1 MVNSVDIP
9 APALD
14 AANQA
19 MTGELPVAPAEVPH
33 QASPQNLPTG
43 TTLDESQ
50 LPAQSANVTYL
61 KELWHAI
68 QTQDI
73 TGKDA
78 LLALTQRPMSTP
90 EPGSENLNT
99 PGIAPGPVGDVPPA
113 PLGAEVPPAPLPVD
127 PALPPA

>member
-1 MVNSVDIP
+1 MSPPTPPQTLHRSGRCTWHRCRSSPHRQCPLLLLAPSTRWPHLRPHPIRWPPVNSVDIP

-33 QASPQNLPTG
+33 LTSPENLPPG
-43 TTLDESQ
+43 TTMDEAQ

-73 TGKDA
+73 S
-78 LLALTQRPMSTP
+78 R
-90 EPGSENLNT
+90 
-99 PGIAPGPVGDVPPA
+99 
-113 PLGAEVPPAPLPVD
+113 
-127 PALPPA
+127 